1 MPRVA
6 RSLQL
11 AALISLLV
19 VAGCAPSRVK
29 IAGDVS
35 LDGKPLPKTM
45 VSLTPVDGKGRP
57 CHGLSDDSGHFELL
71 CDGKPGI
78 PPGEYKVTFAATAN
92 TSIDAFKP
100 DPNIDP
106 AKRVQEFQDKARK
119 DQEAA
124 RRRGEAIHGNYVKV
138 DTTPFRLKVPPDG
151 PVKFNLKTDGT
162 GP

>member
-1 MPRVA
+1 MLRTRTLGPAV
-6 RSLQL
+6 LG
-11 AALISLLV
+11 LLMAI
-19 VAGCAPSRVK
+19 AGCSPSRVK
-29 IAGDVS
+29 ISGDVT

-57 CHGLSDDSGHFELL
+57 CGGLADETGHFVLL
-71 CDGKPGI
+71 CDGKEGI
-78 PPGEYKVTFAATAN
+78 PPGEYKVTFAATSDS
-92 TSIDAFKP
+92 SIDTFKP

-106 AKRVQEFQDKARK
+106 AKRVKEFQDKARK

-124 RRRGEAIHGNYVKV
+124 RKRGEAIHGNYIKV

-151 PVKFNLKTDGT
+151 PVKFNLKADGT